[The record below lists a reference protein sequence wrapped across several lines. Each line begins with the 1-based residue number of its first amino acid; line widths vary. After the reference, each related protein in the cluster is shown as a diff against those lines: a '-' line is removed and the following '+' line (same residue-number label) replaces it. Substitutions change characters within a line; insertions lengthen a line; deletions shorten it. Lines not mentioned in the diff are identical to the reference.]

1 MNRGLGRMMLRP
13 AFVSRTDQELIR
25 DTLSGEKAAYGELVL
40 RYQDRLFNSLLRV
53 VKTRDDAQDAAQDA
67 FLQAYQKLES
77 FRGDSQFYSWL
88 FRIAMNAG
96 LSKLRRKSSKDVSLT
111 AQQEHGYD
119 VIDGTTKDPSHRL
132 DREEQTSR
140 VLRALNALPD
150 EYRVVLSLKEL
161 EGLKYE
167 EIAEIV
173 GCPIGTVRSRIHRAR
188 GELKEKLKGLL

>member
-1 MNRGLGRMMLRP
+1 MN
-13 AFVSRTDQELIR
+13 RTDQELIR
-25 DTLSGEKAAYGELVL
+25 ETLDGHTEAYGELIQ

-53 VKTRDDAQDAAQDA
+53 VKSREDARDVVQDA
-67 FLQAYQKLES
+67 FLQAFQKLGS

-96 LSKLRRKSSKDVSLT
+96 LSKLRRKSSQDVSLN
-111 AQQEHGYD
+111 AQQEQGHQVTDETETDPSGRMSRTEQQQQ
-119 VIDGTTKDPSHRL
+119 VID
-132 DREEQTSR
+132 
-140 VLRALNALPD
+140 ALNGLAD
-150 EYRVVLSLKEL
+150 DYRVVLTLKEM

-188 GELKEKLKGLL
+188 AELKEKLKKLLQD

>member
-1 MNRGLGRMMLRP
+1 M
-13 AFVSRTDQELIR
+13 SRTDQELIR
-25 DTLSGEKAAYGELVL
+25 DTLSGQKSAYGELVL

-67 FLQAYQKLES
+67 FLQAYQKLGS

-96 LSKLRRKSSKDVSLT
+96 LSRLRRKSSKDVSLST
-111 AQQEHGYD
+111 QQEHGYD
-119 VIDGTTKDPSHRL
+119 VTDAATEDPSARL
-132 DREEQTSR
+132 NQEEQQNLVHT
-140 VLRALNALPD
+140 ALNALPD
-150 EYRVVLSLKEL
+150 EYRIVLSLKEL

-188 GELKEKLKGLL
+188 VELKEKLKGML

>member
-1 MNRGLGRMMLRP
+1 MLRP
-13 AFVSRTDQELIR
+13 ALVSRTDQELIR
-25 DTLSGEKAAYGELVL
+25 DTLGGEKAAYGELVL

-67 FLQAYQKLES
+67 FLQAYQKLGS

-111 AQQEHGYD
+111 AQQEQGYD
-119 VIDGTTKDPSHRL
+119 VTDGTVEDPSRRL
-132 DREEQTSR
+132 DQEEQQNR
-140 VLRALNALPD
+140 VLNALNALPE
-150 EYRVVLSLKEL
+150 EYRIVLSLKEL
-161 EGLKYE
+161 DGLKYE

-188 GELKEKLKGLL
+188 GELKEKLKGML

>member
-67 FLQAYQKLES
+67 FLQAYQKLDS

-111 AQQEHGYD
+111 TQQEHGYD
-119 VIDGTTKDPSHRL
+119 VTDGTTKDPSHRL
-132 DREEQTSR
+132 DQEEQASR

-161 EGLKYE
+161 DGLKYE

>member
-1 MNRGLGRMMLRP
+1 M
-13 AFVSRTDQELIR
+13 SRTDQELIHA
-25 DTLSGEKAAYGELVL
+25 TLSGQTDAYGELVL
-40 RYQDRLFNSLLRV
+40 RYQDRLFNGLLRI
-53 VKTRDDAQDAAQDA
+53 VKTREDARDAAQDA
-67 FLQAYQKLES
+67 FLQAYQKLEG

-111 AQQEHGYD
+111 AQQEQGHD
-119 VIDGTTKDPSHRL
+119 VTDDAMPDPSHRMNQSEQQNVVL
-132 DREEQTSR
+132 D
-140 VLRALNALPD
+140 ALNSMAD
-150 EYRVVLSLKEL
+150 DYRVVLTLKEL

-188 GELKEKLKGLL
+188 VELKEKLRDIL